1 MHAFVRQLLIGCMA
15 WPHGSGHA
23 TQTRCM
29 QCFGRHVHAS
39 GHAPFL
45 CCASEHAYAYVL
57 CVCVCVYVAGWVGA
71 VPCARERVP
80 DTKCSFDACIR
91 VPAAHLVDVMD
102 TAAALLRAAS
112 VHMLSSV
119 CRCWPPC
126 MCLRALCVRE
136 RGHVRV
142 HRPFEFRRPCALSST
157 IFALFDVPT
166 SFTGRSGL

>member
-1 MHAFVRQLLIGCMA
+1 MRLGMRLFCAVHQN
-15 WPHGSGHA
+15 
-23 TQTRCM
+23 TRM
-29 QCFGRHVHAS
+29 RMF
-39 GHAPFL
+39 
-45 CCASEHAYAYVL
+45 

>member
-29 QCFGRHVHAS
+29 QCWQA
-39 GHAPFL
+39 
-45 CCASEHAYAYVL
+45 CACVWACAFYVL
-57 CVCVCVYVAGWVGA
+57 CIRTRVCVCFVCVCVYVAGWVGA

-112 VHMLSSV
+112 VHMLIQCVQMLAPMHVSESTL
-119 CRCWPPC
+119 CA
-126 MCLRALCVRE
+126 RAWACACAPTLQIQASLC
-136 RGHVRV
+136 
-142 HRPFEFRRPCALSST
+142 A
-157 IFALFDVPT
+157 VPNN
-166 SFTGRSGL
+166 FCIV

>member
-29 QCFGRHVHAS
+29 QCWQA
-39 GHAPFL
+39 
-45 CCASEHAYAYVL
+45 CACVWACAFYVL
-57 CVCVCVYVAGWVGA
+57 CIRTRVCVCFVCVCVYVAGWVGA

>member
-1 MHAFVRQLLIGCMA
+1 MHLCASCSSGA
-15 WPHGSGHA
+15 WRGRMGAA
-23 TQTRCM
+23 TQRKPAACNVLAGMCMRLGMRLFCAVHQNTRM
-29 QCFGRHVHAS
+29 RMF
-39 GHAPFL
+39 
-45 CCASEHAYAYVL
+45 

-71 VPCARERVP
+71 VQCARERVP

>member
-1 MHAFVRQLLIGCMA
+1 MHLCASCSSGA
-15 WPHGSGHA
+15 WRGRMGAA
-23 TQTRCM
+23 TQRRPGACNV
-29 QCFGRHVHAS
+29 GRHVHAS
-39 GHAPFL
+39 GHAPFM

>member
-29 QCFGRHVHAS
+29 QCWQA
-39 GHAPFL
+39 
-45 CCASEHAYAYVL
+45 CACVWACAFYVL
-57 CVCVCVYVAGWVGA
+57 CIRTRVCVCFVCVCVYVAGWVGA

-102 TAAALLRAAS
+102 TAAALLRAVS
-112 VHMLSSV
+112 VHILIQGVQMLAPMHVSESTL
-119 CRCWPPC
+119 CARAWACACAPT
-126 MCLRALCVRE
+126 LRIQAPLCAVLNKFCF
-136 RGHVRV
+136 V
-142 HRPFEFRRPCALSST
+142 
-157 IFALFDVPT
+157 
-166 SFTGRSGL
+166 